1 MSTARQPNDRA
12 AIAGSSRCA
21 LANTSTQ
28 PTHAFWLYKLSPP
41 PPAYVSDWIAAPS
54 KQHAAK
60 RHKRKR
66 RQQQLGRAQL
76 KGSVE
81 LAQAQAPMEQA
92 RAVEV
97 GQARPPMEQASKKK
111 REGGESF
118 SGGDLIAHRTT
129 FTVVVK
135 SCFKLKRQECIYI
148 YVKFQQ
154 SSTPGQSCILGME
167 FQIGTFR
174 LTSNAR
180 VLFCGRG

>member
-28 PTHAFWLYKLSPP
+28 PTHAFWPYKLSPP

-54 KQHAAK
+54 KQHDAK
-60 RHKRKR
+60 RHKHKR

-118 SGGDLIAHRTT
+118 SGGDLITHRT
-129 FTVVVK
+129 TVVVK
-135 SCFKLKRQECIYI
+135 SCFQIEPARMYHICKI
-148 YVKFQQ
+148 
-154 SSTPGQSCILGME
+154 STEL
-167 FQIGTFR
+167 
-174 LTSNAR
+174 NAR
-180 VLFCGRG
+180 PKLHIGNGVSDRHF